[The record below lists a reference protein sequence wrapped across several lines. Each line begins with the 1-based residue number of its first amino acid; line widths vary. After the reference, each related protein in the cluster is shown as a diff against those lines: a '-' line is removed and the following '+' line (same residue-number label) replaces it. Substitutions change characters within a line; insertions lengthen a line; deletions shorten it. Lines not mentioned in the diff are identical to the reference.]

1 MSKDMEQ
8 MELLHTADGK
18 VNRYHH
24 VKNNLVLS
32 FKCELSH
39 GYPETCLGIFI
50 TALFIIT
57 NIKQLRSKEHNFK
70 RLEITLM
77 SLDCMNV

>member
-1 MSKDMEQ
+1 MEQ
-8 MELLHTADGK
+8 MEILHTADGK

-32 FKCELSH
+32 FKCEH

-50 TALFIIT
+50 TALFIKT
-57 NIKQLRSKEHNFK
+57 NIKQLCSKKHSFK

-77 SLDCMNV
+77 SLDYMNA